1 MLHKERE
8 WKSTSEWPKPTAK
21 FKQTPAVKSADSTG
35 MEIVAMRVRGFS
47 DLFNGGQGRING
59 NRVEESEMHRG
70 GNQVGGMNAQP
81 ANGRVSA
88 VSAREIDQATDVVT
102 STFAIHSMA
111 VNVLFD
117 LGATCSFLAK
127 SKVKALNL
135 GTFENVSY
143 TVAVPSGKKKLYS
156 CDRLYKDV
164 PLKIEKVVFPSD
176 LYLLDM
182 EGLKVILG
190 MDWLG
195 KYKATIEFRKRRV
208 SLEGPRGEKVRYRK
222 FQKGPKTNL
231 VSTLEL

>member
-1 MLHKERE
+1 
-8 WKSTSEWPKPTAK
+8 
-21 FKQTPAVKSADSTG
+21 

-102 STFAIHSMA
+102 NTFANHSMA

-182 EGLKVILG
+182 EGLKPGGKKEEDPKDIAVVNEFLDVFFSDEIPG
-190 MDWLG
+190 MPPQREIDFTIDLVPG
-195 KYKATIEFRKRRV
+195 TGPISKAPYRIARR
-208 SLEGPRGEKVRYRK
+208 RWR
-222 FQKGPKTNL
+222 N
-231 VSTLEL
+231 